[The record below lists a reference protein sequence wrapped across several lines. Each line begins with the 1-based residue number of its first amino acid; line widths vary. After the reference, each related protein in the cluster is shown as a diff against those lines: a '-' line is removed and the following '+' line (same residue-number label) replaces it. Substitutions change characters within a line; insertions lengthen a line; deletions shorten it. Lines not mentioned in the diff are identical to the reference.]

1 MNIRSLP
8 KPVQR
13 RVKAMKNL
21 LVEQKKIE
29 GEMFKDI
36 HKLEGYFYKMHRN
49 KNYNERQK
57 LVEGELCQSTIL
69 EEEEEEGDEPRREME
84 MQGIPGFWLKVLL
97 NSKNLS
103 QIVQV
108 GFTF

>member
-57 LVEGELCQSTIL
+57 LVEGELC
-69 EEEEEEGDEPRREME
+69 
-84 MQGIPGFWLKVLL
+84 
-97 NSKNLS
+97 
-103 QIVQV
+103 
-108 GFTF
+108 